1 MSDTLVKTGRIVTV
15 FGGSGFVGR
24 HVVRALAKDG
34 WRIRVATRRPDL
46 AFHLQPLGRVGQIHA
61 VQANVRYPASIAA
74 ALKGAEAVVNL
85 VAVLNE
91 SGRQSFDAVHVF
103 GARTVAKA
111 AAEAGITNVVHM
123 SALGADVNSDSAYA
137 RTKGESESAVMAA
150 CPGAIVLRPSVIFG
164 PEDSFFNR
172 FAAIARFSPILPL
185 FGGGETK
192 FQPVYVGDVAEA
204 VARALSGYGRAGT
217 TYELGGPQVKTF
229 RELMKYVCD
238 VTGRS
243 RLLLPVP
250 NELANP
256 MALGTEIAAK
266 LSLGLFPKTLLLTRD
281 QVKLLGRDNIVS
293 AAAQSETRT
302 LDGLCILPEAIE
314 SIVPKYLG
322 RFRKTGQ
329 FADHK
334 PA

>member
-266 LSLGLFPKTLLLTRD
+266 LSFGLFPKTLLLTRD

-293 AAAQSETRT
+293 AAAQSETRN
-302 LDGLCILPEAIE
+302 LNGLCILPEAIE